1 MSLTCTTEPMEAT
14 DTSEPMELDA
24 DEGAAV
30 LTIKGR
36 NVDAAAVDGDAED
49 TAEEHGAAVVA
60 ASAKSP
66 SGAMHKHAISMH

>member
-24 DEGAAV
+24 AEGAAV

-36 NVDAAAVDGDAED
+36 NVDAAAV
-49 TAEEHGAAVVA
+49 A
-60 ASAKSP
+60 ASAEPP
-66 SGAMHKHAISMH
+66 SGTMHKTAISMHQSA